1 MSNVTKI
8 GLIADTHM
16 PGAID
21 VLWPQVTKAFQ
32 DADAILH
39 AGDLHTLEVVDH
51 LCEIAPTY
59 VSTGNGD
66 VGIVDDRLQDSWLL
80 DFAGVKVGMVHHFPS
95 PERKS
100 VEVIHKKVARSFS
113 ETPEIV
119 VFGHTHFEGVYALEN
134 LLCINPGS
142 PTLPRNQ
149 SLRMGTIGELLI
161 SPTEITVRIHQI
173 TEQGLDPH
181 GEIEHLTLA
190 RSRYPQ
196 QL

>member
-1 MSNVTKI
+1 MTEQIKL

-16 PGAID
+16 PGAIES
-21 VLWPQVTKAFQ
+21 LWPQVTEAFA

-39 AGDLHTLEVVDH
+39 AGDLHTLDVVDE

-59 VSTGNGD
+59 VAAGNGD
-66 VGIVDDRLQDSWLL
+66 VGIVDSRLQDTWLL
-80 DFAGVKVGMVHHFPS
+80 EFAGVKIGMIHHFPS
-95 PERKS
+95 PARKS
-100 VEVIHKKVARSFS
+100 PEIINKRVARHFP
-113 ETPEIV
+113 ENPEIV
-119 VFGHTHFEGVYALEN
+119 IFGHTHFEGVYELDQ

-161 SPTEITVRIHQI
+161 SPAEITVRIHQI

-181 GEIEHLTLA
+181 GEIEHLTIQ
-190 RSRYPQ
+190 RG
-196 QL
+196 

>member
-1 MSNVTKI
+1 MSNVMKI

-16 PGAID
+16 PGAIE
-21 VLWPQVTKAFQ
+21 VLWPQVTKAFEG
-32 DADAILH
+32 ADAILH
-39 AGDLHTLEVVDH
+39 AGDLHTLDVVDH

-66 VGIVDDRLQDSWLL
+66 VGIVDERLQDSWLL
-80 DFAGVKVGMVHHFPS
+80 EFAGVKVGMVHHFPS

-100 VEVIHKKVARSFS
+100 AEVIRKKVARSFS

-161 SPTEITVRIHQI
+161 GPSEVTVRIHQI

-181 GEIEHLTLA
+181 GEIEHLTLPRTA
-190 RSRYPQ
+190 
-196 QL
+196 LV